1 MKSSWT
7 KEKIVDL
14 LRNNDV
20 AVGRALSRLTKN
32 QTYDERQSEN
42 TKHNNGIGF
51 RPCHARLGTS
61 MGKFFDR
68 NGYLTE
74 KQIAY
79 WRRCEKNGKMR
90 IEIYANQLLKE
101 IA

>member
-1 MKSSWT
+1 MKSNWT
-7 KEKIVDL
+7 KEKIVEL

-32 QTYDERQSEN
+32 QTFDEQNSEA
-42 TKHNNGIGF
+42 TKHLNGIGF

-74 KQIAY
+74 KQVAY
-79 WRRCEKNGKMR
+79 WRKKEKTGKMR

-101 IA
+101 IV